1 MKREHVYSKCIR
13 CGWRQQPITASG
25 PVSFE
30 EYVCKECGDQLLICV
45 DVRKAKDR
53 NKKVKK
59 KNQKNGKASNWLLP
73 ICVELNLH
81 QMGLTSQVSAP
92 ENVVYSG
99 NLSSRS
105 CSQVCVL
112 N

>member
-30 EYVCKECGDQLLICV
+30 EYFCKKCGDQLLICV
-45 DVRKAKDR
+45 DVRKTKDR

-59 KNQKNGKASNWLLP
+59 KKEKGIKLALP
-73 ICVELNLH
+73 NCVELNLH
-81 QMGLTSQVSAP
+81 QMGLTTQVSAP
-92 ENVVYSG
+92 ENMVCSG

>member
-45 DVRKAKDR
+45 DVRNAKDR
-53 NKKVKK
+53 NKNMKEGVGHRGKKTKK
-59 KNQKNGKASNWLLP
+59 KTKKQKTKKK
-73 ICVELNLH
+73 
-81 QMGLTSQVSAP
+81 
-92 ENVVYSG
+92 
-99 NLSSRS
+99 
-105 CSQVCVL
+105 
-112 N
+112 

>member
-30 EYVCKECGDQLLICV
+30 EYFCKECGDQLLICV

-59 KNQKNGKASNWLLP
+59 GEKKQNKKTKTNKKKGIKLAVANLRGTKPTPNGANIP
-73 ICVELNLH
+73 GQC
-81 QMGLTSQVSAP
+81 T
-92 ENVVYSG
+92 
-99 NLSSRS
+99 
-105 CSQVCVL
+105 
-112 N
+112 